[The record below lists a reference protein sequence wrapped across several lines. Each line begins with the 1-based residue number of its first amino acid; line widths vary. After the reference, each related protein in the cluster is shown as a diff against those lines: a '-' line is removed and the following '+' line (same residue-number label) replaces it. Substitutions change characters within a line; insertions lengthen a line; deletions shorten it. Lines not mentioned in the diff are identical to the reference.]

1 MRKESFQQLGR
12 GLASL
17 LGDDERRE
25 HFQAVAHSAPIHS
38 LHSGRFQP
46 RRRFNAVGLESLVNS
61 IRQRGILQP
70 ILVRPRLN
78 HPGEYEIVAGERRWL
93 AAQEAHLDH
102 VPIVVHNF
110 SDREA
115 LEVSLV
121 ENLQRQD
128 LSPLEEAEG
137 YSRLIEEFH
146 YTQEELAQAI
156 GKSRSNVANMVRLLT
171 LPEAVKRLLERDTLS
186 VGHAR
191 ALLGAREPTKLAQV
205 IVKRSLNVRQTEELI
220 RTEGNKPV
228 RVYHE
233 KNNDIIALEQCISNN
248 LNLKVCITLSQKGGH
263 VTIHY
268 ETLEQLDEIILR
280 LNGLNAAVP

>member
-1 MRKESFQQLGR
+1 MHKESFQKLGR

-25 HFQAVAHSAPIHS
+25 SFQDVAHSAPIHF

-46 RRRFNAVGLESLVNS
+46 RRRFDAVGLESLVAS
-61 IRQRGILQP
+61 IRRRGILQP
-70 ILVRPRLN
+70 ILVRPLFN
-78 HPGEYEIVAGERRWL
+78 PPGHYEIVAGERRWL

-146 YTQEELAQAI
+146 HTQEELAQAI
-156 GKSRSNVANMVRLLT
+156 GKSRSHVANMMRLLT
-171 LPEAVKRLLERDTLS
+171 LPEAVKCLLDQDTLS

-191 ALLGAREPTKLAQV
+191 ALLGAREPTQLAQV

-220 RTEGNKPV
+220 RTEGNKIV
-228 RVYHE
+228 RSSRV
-233 KNNDIIALEQCISNN
+233 KNKDIISLENDISNH
-248 LNLKVCITLSQKGGH
+248 LNLKVSITSRKKGGQ

-268 ETLEQLDEIILR
+268 ETLEQLDEILIL
-280 LNGLNAAVP
+280 LNATVS